1 MNEQATSI
9 TTSCFT
15 LGRRV
20 FVLFSFFVLFFS
32 FFFFLLY
39 TTGLGAR
46 GVIGCYAA
54 TQQRLVCGIYE
65 RITQHR

>member
-1 MNEQATSI
+1 
-9 TTSCFT
+9 
-15 LGRRV
+15 V
-20 FVLFSFFVLFFS
+20 FVLFSFFVLFFLRFIL

-65 RITQHR
+65 RATQHK